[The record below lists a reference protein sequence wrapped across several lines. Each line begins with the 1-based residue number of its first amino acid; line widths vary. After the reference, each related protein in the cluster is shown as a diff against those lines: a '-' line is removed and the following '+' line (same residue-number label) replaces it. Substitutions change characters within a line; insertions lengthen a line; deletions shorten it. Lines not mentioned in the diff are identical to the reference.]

1 MGYFILPSR
10 RQLFDN
16 KAVVLVFGAGFLL
29 FLACAGFAGPT
40 KSGANSPDASPSQR
54 SEGQAV
60 EAAAMGGPDWASEVS
75 ERQKW
80 SRARRAFSRA
90 QKEEKAA
97 HIDSAAFYYELSL
110 QYLCAIDLGAIDIS
124 MKHVL
129 AVQRKVQTSYDKF
142 LGGLKELPTTAGT
155 QAVLT
160 EVEPGPKGESEA
172 PGDLFEEPETKKESK
187 SAPDT
192 EIVVVPPIQPIRP
205 ISMLPPVPVV
215 HNEHIEAAIRFF
227 QGRGRK
233 VMIEWMSRT
242 AEVFPRL
249 RPILREE
256 GMPDELLFLAMIE
269 SGLKYKAYSRARASG
284 IWQFI
289 PGTGRIYGLQVG
301 RYYDERR
308 HVEKETY
315 AACHYLR
322 KLYEEFG
329 DWYLAMAAYNC
340 GEKRIEREVRR
351 HNSRSFWQLKRLP
364 QQTRNYIPT
373 YLAARMICENPQ
385 KYGFPPMPKEKPWS
399 CQTVWVK
406 GAYRLN
412 DIARSAGVSV
422 DEVIEL
428 NPEFLHGAT
437 YSPYDSVMV
446 RLPVR
451 ASSGVA
457 AALGTLRQETR
468 LPDATEHRVRRGE
481 TLSQIA
487 GKYQTTVSEILSLP
501 ENSSVRLKRLRAGQI
516 VHVPMAPAKQVS
528 PPPVAPTR
536 VSAPDNLITYTVQRG
551 QSLSQIGRLL
561 GVSVDE
567 LCAWNHIRNRNI
579 VQPGQKLV
587 VHVSAPS
594 VESTALA
601 DTIPLYHTV
610 RRGETISTI
619 AAHYGRQAAEIL
631 RWNNL
636 SGGDFIYPGQK
647 LRVKPE

>member
-1 MGYFILPSR
+1 MGYFILPSG

-16 KAVVLVFGAGFLL
+16 KVIMFVFGIALVVLLTGVATADSTTG
-29 FLACAGFAGPT
+29 
-40 KSGANSPDASPSQR
+40 KANAPNATPSQG
-54 SEGQAV
+54 SDGQAV
-60 EAAAMGGPDWASEVS
+60 EAAAKGAPDWASELS

-129 AVQRKVQTSYDKF
+129 AVQRKVQTSYDRF

-160 EVEPGPKGESEA
+160 EVEPAAAGESET
-172 PGDLFEEPETKKESK
+172 PNDLFDEPETKREND
-187 SAPDT
+187 SASDSD
-192 EIVVVPPIQPIRP
+192 IVAAPPIRPIRP
-205 ISMLPPVPVV
+205 ISMLSPVPVV
-215 HNEHIEAAIRFF
+215 HNEHVDAAIRFF

-289 PGTGRIYGLQVG
+289 SGTGRIYGLQVG

-340 GEKRIEREVRR
+340 GEKRIEREIRR
-351 HNSRSFWQLKRLP
+351 HNTHSFWQLKRLP
-364 QQTRNYIPT
+364 QQTRNYVPT

-385 KYGFPPMPKEKPWS
+385 KYGFPPLPKEKPWS

-412 DIARSAGVSV
+412 DIARSAGVSA
-422 DEVIEL
+422 DEVVAL
-428 NPEFLHGAT
+428 NPEFLHGVT

-446 RLPVR
+446 RLPH
-451 ASSGVA
+451 GA
-457 AALGTLRQETR
+457 AMVLGTLRQETQ
-468 LPDATEHRVRRGE
+468 LPDATEHRVKRGE

-487 GKYQTTVSEILSLP
+487 GKYQTTVSEILALP
-501 ENSSVRLKRLRAGQI
+501 ENSSVRSKRLRVGQI
-516 VHVPMAPAKQVS
+516 IHVPMAQARQVS

-536 VSAPDNLITYTVQRG
+536 VSAPDNLITYTVQHG
-551 QSLSQIGRLL
+551 QTLSQIGRLL

-567 LCAWNHIRNRNI
+567 LCAWNRIRNRNI
-579 VQPGQKLV
+579 VKPGQKLV

-610 RRGETISTI
+610 RRGETISKI

-631 RWNNL
+631 RLNNL
-636 SGGDFIYPGQK
+636 SGGDIIYPGQK
-647 LRVKPE
+647 LRIQPE